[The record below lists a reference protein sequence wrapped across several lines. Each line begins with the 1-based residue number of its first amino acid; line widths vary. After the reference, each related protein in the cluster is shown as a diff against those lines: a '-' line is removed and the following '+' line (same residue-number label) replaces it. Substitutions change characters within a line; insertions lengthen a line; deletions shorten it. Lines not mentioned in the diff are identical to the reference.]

1 MAIGTGLV
9 EAYNLFIESLPQW
22 AQNFISF
29 FLLALLILIY
39 AIFIWKFYRWI
50 STKNLLE
57 LNLNKYNRSK
67 HPATAKMLAGLFY
80 LLEYIIILPFLIF
93 FWFLIFTVFLLLLTN
108 NLPVGTLLI
117 ISATIIAAIRM
128 TAYYNED
135 LSKDLAKLVPFTL
148 LGVSIVTPN
157 FFNVGRIIS
166 QVTEIPQF
174 ISHIVSYLIFI
185 VALEIVLRI
194 FEFAFSIFHLKE
206 EVPKAAVQQV
216 QQPAVTNK

>member
-1 MAIGTGLV
+1 MALETGIT
-9 EAYNLFIESLPQW
+9 EAYNLFVLSLPQW
-22 AQNFISF
+22 AQSFISF
-29 FLLALLILIY
+29 FLIALLILIY
-39 AIFIWKFYRWI
+39 AVFIWKFYRWI

-57 LNLNKYNRSK
+57 LNLNKYNKSQ
-67 HPATAKMLAGLFY
+67 HPATAKMLAGFFY
-80 LLEYIIILPFLIF
+80 LLEYIVILPFLIF
-93 FWFLIFTVFLLLLTN
+93 FWFLIFTFFLLVLTE

-148 LGVSIVTPN
+148 LGVSIINPN

-166 QVTEIPQF
+166 QVSEIPQF
-174 ISHIVSYLIFI
+174 VTHIISYLIFI

-194 FEFAFSIFHLKE
+194 FEFAFSIFNLRDDE
-206 EVPKAAVQQV
+206 IRPRLE
-216 QQPAVTNK
+216 

>member
-1 MAIGTGLV
+1 MALEGLT
-9 EAYNLFIESLPQW
+9 EAYNLFVASLPQW

-39 AIFIWKFYRWI
+39 AVFIWKFYRWI

-57 LNLNKYNRSK
+57 LNLNKYNKSQ
-67 HPATAKMLAGLFY
+67 HPTTAKMLAGFFY

-93 FWFLIFTVFLLLLTN
+93 FWFLIFTVFLLVLTN
-108 NLPVGTLLI
+108 GLPVGTLLI

-135 LSKDLAKLVPFTL
+135 LSRDLAKLVPFTL
-148 LGVSIVTPN
+148 LGVSIINPN
-157 FFNVGRIIS
+157 FFDVGRIIS
-166 QVTEIPQF
+166 QISEIPQF
-174 ISHIVSYLIFI
+174 FSHIISYLIFI

-194 FEFAFSIFHLKE
+194 FEFAFSIFNLKE
-206 EVPKAAVQQV
+206 EVPAQ
-216 QQPAVTNK
+216 

>member
-1 MAIGTGLV
+1 MAFETGLT
-9 EAYNLFIESLPQW
+9 EAYNLFVASLPQW

-39 AIFIWKFYRWI
+39 SIFIWKFYRWI
-50 STKNLLE
+50 STKNLIE
-57 LNLNKYNRSK
+57 LNLNKYNKSQ

-93 FWFLIFTVFLLLLTN
+93 FWFLIFTLFLLLLTE
-108 NLPVGTLLI
+108 NLPVSTLLI
-117 ISATIIAAIRM
+117 ISATVIAAIRL

-148 LGVSIVTPN
+148 LGVSLITPN
-157 FFNVGRIIS
+157 FFDIS
-166 QVTEIPQF
+166 RVLSQIGEIPQF
-174 ISHIVSYLIFI
+174 ATHILSYLIFI

-194 FEFAFSIFHLKE
+194 FEFAFSIFNLKE
-206 EVPKAAVQQV
+206 EVPKQQV
-216 QQPAVTNK
+216 Q

>member
-1 MAIGTGLV
+1 MAIGEGLI
-9 EAYNLFIESLPQW
+9 ESYNLFVQSLPQW

-57 LNLNKYNRSK
+57 LNLNKYNKSK
-67 HPATAKMLAGLFY
+67 HPATAKMVAGGFY

-93 FWFLIFTVFLLLLTN
+93 FWFLIFTVFLLLLTES
-108 NLPVGTLLI
+108 LPVSTLLI

-148 LGVSIVTPN
+148 LGVSIVNPN
-157 FFNVGRIIS
+157 FFNVGRVIS
-166 QVTEIPQF
+166 QITEIPQF
-174 ISHIVSYLIFI
+174 TSHIVSYLIFI
-185 VALEIVLRI
+185 VVLEVVLRI
-194 FEFAFSIFHLKE
+194 FEFAFSIFNLKE
-206 EVPKAAVQQV
+206 EVPRSSVQPQ
-216 QQPAVTNK
+216 QQPATSNR